1 MTEAL
6 PVHPEVFRREDAAEG
21 GGAGTLFLCALCGC
35 RFTHGGQVC
44 GSCPMSTGCDLVRC
58 PNCGYQFP
66 RSSRIAD
73 AFRRLWDYIRRTP

>member
-1 MTEAL
+1 MTTPGRL
-6 PVHPEVFRREDAAEG
+6 PAHPEGFRPDAEEG
-21 GGAGTLFLCALCGC
+21 SGTLFECQLCGC

-44 GSCPMSTGCDLVRC
+44 GSCPMATGCELVRC

-73 AFRRLWDYIRRTP
+73 AFRRLWDYLRKTA